1 MFKNQTDAKLL
12 AQIQADNMLA
22 FDELYVRYRR
32 KLFHFANCILKSDGD
47 AENIVHE
54 VYIKL
59 WENRKK
65 IEKIKSY
72 IFSIAY
78 NSSIS
83 LIRKKINDQKFL
95 DYIKS
100 LPPSWEAPADL
111 DIEYKDLVEKA
122 EQIIEKLPKQQ
133 KSVYLLSREDGMLYS
148 EIAERMNISIN
159 TVENHMV
166 SALRTIRL
174 ELGKISLSGFLLA
187 MLFSLLSPFVTE
199 FFYFQ

>member
-1 MFKNQTDAKLL
+1 MEMYNNQTDSELL
-12 AQIQADNMLA
+12 TQIQADNMLA
-22 FDELYVRYRR
+22 FDELYVRYRKR
-32 KLFHFANCILKSDGD
+32 LFHFVNYILKSDED

-54 VYIKL
+54 VFIKL

-83 LIRKKINDQKFL
+83 LIRKKINDQKFI

-100 LPPSWEAPADL
+100 LPPSWEAAADI
-111 DIEYKDLVEKA
+111 DFEYKDLKEKA
-122 EQIIEKLPKQQ
+122 VRIIEKLPAQQ
-133 KSVYLLSREDGMLYS
+133 RSVYLLSRENGLLYS
-148 EIAERMNISIN
+148 EIAKEMNISVN

-166 SALRTIRL
+166 SALKTIRM
-174 ELGKISLSGFLLA
+174 ELVKL
-187 MLFSLLSPFVTE
+187 SLLS
-199 FFYFQ
+199 